1 MKIDWRFVLATV
13 VLLLIF
19 SADLSKPVFGVGDE
33 SNTPGRLQAV
43 TLPVYDSGSP
53 DPVPMARAVGGVL
66 DTSEGKLYVVVVCD
80 KDRKKPCLGEIS
92 KNSTK

>member
-13 VLLLIF
+13 VLLLFF
-19 SADLSKPVFGVGDE
+19 SADLSKPVLGGDE
-33 SNTPGRLQAV
+33 PTTPGRYQAV

-66 DTSEGKLYVVVVCD
+66 DTSDGKLYIVVACD
-80 KDRKKPCLGEIS
+80 QNRKKPCLGEIG
-92 KNSTK
+92 KNTIK